1 LEQPSIRPLLRST
14 SSNRVLRSPSLLHQR
29 RGTSGVWVRS
39 PRDVRPLS
47 AFVMLRFSAAETD
60 PLASPT
66 QIAAELSKYVIGQE
80 KAKKILSVAVFNHY
94 HRITH
99 AQSQSL
105 SAASSSVAGS
115 GGSLGFG
122 TNDLGV
128 NPRRRRSEEPASTS
142 SNGGAAGFASID
154 GLNVNTSSRAT
165 ASGRIIELEPDPTK
179 VHDASTWSRS
189 SSSASPTEPV
199 AKRMFNAS
207 RMLTRAGKL
216 ILRGP
221 NSDHVLRKRCQA
233 IQIIRR
239 SSSSSR
245 SINS

>member
-1 LEQPSIRPLLRST
+1 MGPVATRCSSLVRLR
-14 SSNRVLRSPSLLHQR
+14 
-29 RGTSGVWVRS
+29 
-39 PRDVRPLS
+39 
-47 AFVMLRFSAAETD
+47 MLRFFAVETE
-60 PLASPT
+60 PLSSPT

-99 AQSQSL
+99 SQSQSL
-105 SAASSSVAGS
+105 SAASSSLAGS

-128 NPRRRRSEEPASTS
+128 NPRRRRSEEPASPS

-189 SSSASPTEPV
+189 SSSASPEPV
-199 AKRMFNAS
+199 SKRTFNAS
-207 RMLTRAGKL
+207 RTLTRAGKL
-216 ILRGP
+216 ILWG
-221 NSDHVLRKRCQA
+221 S
-233 IQIIRR
+233 
-239 SSSSSR
+239 
-245 SINS
+245 